1 MDYNSNGSMP
11 ILMLGISM
19 SGCMFFAVAAVVIFI
34 IVKKKKD
41 KDKAEGKDYVQSG
54 ANVPSS
60 YTEAGITFYGQG
72 GRGSTKDDN
81 GVGIAGVSLFDYT
94 GSTFNGKPL
103 FPGAVHQKDGAKYL
117 FKVLEVYCDKFKS
130 PGNVVYLH
138 IVDVC
143 GHSADVCN
151 TNVKKY
157 GNFLVDV
164 HYNAFDHVGLDDGL
178 LKGGF
183 KVVGEI
189 RPPKCRNLLGHQT
202 SRAART
208 TCYAHARTTVAK
220 IVWTGS
226 H

>member
-1 MDYNSNGSMP
+1 
-11 ILMLGISM
+11 MLGISM
-19 SGCMFFAVAAVVIFI
+19 SGFMFCAVAAVVILI
-34 IVKKKKD
+34 IVKKNKD
-41 KDKAEGKDYVQSG
+41 KKKKQGDTKDYEQTDV
-54 ANVPSS
+54 NVPSS

-72 GRGSTKDDN
+72 GRGGKDDN
-81 GVGIAGVSLFDYT
+81 GVGIAGVSLYDYT

-130 PGNVVYLH
+130 PGKVVYLH

-189 RPPKCRNLLGHQT
+189 RPPKMPKSAWTPDVKSGKDYMLCSCKNDCRKDDMDWKPLKK
-202 SRAART
+202 
-208 TCYAHARTTVAK
+208 CK
-220 IVWTGS
+220 
-226 H
+226 